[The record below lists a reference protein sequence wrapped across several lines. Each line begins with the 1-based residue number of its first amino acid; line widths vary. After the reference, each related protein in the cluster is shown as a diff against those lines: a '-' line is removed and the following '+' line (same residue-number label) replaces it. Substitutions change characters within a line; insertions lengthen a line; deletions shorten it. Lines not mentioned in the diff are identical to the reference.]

1 MPMKPRTFRPFPG
14 PAAPPRL
21 SAHRRG
27 YGRRWEKLARC
38 FLAANPLCV
47 DPFGDHA
54 GRVVPAECVD
64 HIVPRARGGT
74 DDLSNLQAL
83 CARCHSKKTCKYDGG
98 LGLPRRQGCG

>member
-1 MPMKPRTFRPFPG
+1 MPTKPRTFNPFPK

-38 FLAANPLCV
+38 YLAANPLCI

-64 HIVPRARGGT
+64 HVVPRSRGGT
-74 DDLSNLQAL
+74 DDVTYSRA
-83 CARCHSKKTCKYDGG
+83 CAPGAAQKREICQLRPVQFRATV
-98 LGLPRRQGCG
+98 